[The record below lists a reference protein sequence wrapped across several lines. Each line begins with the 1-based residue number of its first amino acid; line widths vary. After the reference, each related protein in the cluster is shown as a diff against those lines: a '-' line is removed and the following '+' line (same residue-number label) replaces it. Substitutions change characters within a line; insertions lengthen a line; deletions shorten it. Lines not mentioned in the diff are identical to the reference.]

1 MEDRYLFLASE
12 INLSNIAA
20 FSSKQ
25 TALEEQRICDLAEI
39 AKQAARFS
47 KKLLEEGMNLYEVF
61 YLLAESLEFSSKV
74 DVSCSFT
81 ENEGRLKMFCR
92 SVSAL
97 DKSLFCGLLLEYFSY
112 FNVHISEEMFF
123 GKKPSEEL
131 FTYVKNIYADEAYD
145 VFTQDF
151 SDPKLAYSASF
162 KEALKR
168 VADNL
173 YSYCL
178 LPIEEKG
185 ARIPSVDEL
194 IFRGDYKINAVVP
207 VFGFDGSADLKYAL
221 VSKNLYYTASRSDD
235 DRYFEFK
242 IPADSDINISELMLC
257 TEELGCSIYR
267 INTQVFD
274 TEDGKK
280 TYFSVVLKEL
290 GKDFSKLIM
299 YLTLFAPEHIPVGIY
314 KNLE

>member
-1 MEDRYLFLASE
+1 MEDRYLFLANE

-20 FSSKQ
+20 FSREQ
-25 TALEEQRICDLAEI
+25 TGLEEQRICDLAEI
-39 AKQAARFS
+39 AKQAAHFS
-47 KKLLEEGMNLYEVF
+47 KKLLLEGMSLYEVL
-61 YLLAESLEFSSKV
+61 YLLAESLDFSSEV
-74 DVSCSFT
+74 DNDSSFA
-81 ENEGRLKMFCR
+81 ENDGRLNKFCR
-92 SVSAL
+92 TVSAL
-97 DKSLFCGLLLEYFSY
+97 DKSVFCGLLLEYFSY
-112 FNVHISEEMFF
+112 FDVSVSEEMFLA
-123 GKKPSEEL
+123 KKPSDEL
-131 FTYVKNIYADEAYD
+131 FTYVKNMYADEAYD

-151 SDPKLAYSASF
+151 SDPKLAYSGSF

-168 VADNL
+168 VTDNL
-173 YSYCL
+173 FSYCL
-178 LPIEEKG
+178 LPIEERG

-207 VFGFDGSADLKYAL
+207 VFGYDGSADLKYAL
-221 VSKNLYYTASRSDD
+221 VSKNLYYTASQSDD

-274 TEDGKK
+274 TEDGQK
-280 TYFSVVLKEL
+280 TYFSVVLKEI
-290 GKDFSKLIM
+290 GEDFSKLFI